1 MPPEMTEMP
10 APSRRTVSF
19 NTSVDMLLIPEV
31 KEIKAAKLDL
41 WWEGTDF
48 FSFKQSAQSEIKLYA
63 LYENV
68 NCREAKKMLYQPGQE
83 DVDVDEEETF
93 EPVLM
98 CASQASLF
106 RHKDSLSS
114 LPLLSGEEDPA
125 LMCAS
130 QASLFR
136 HKDSLSSLSL
146 LSGEE
151 DPDERCAVAVPL
163 NPVTEHVV
171 AHIESDEIDDEDRY
185 LNFCV
190 RSKEF
195 HPLST
200 KERRSRCRQLGP
212 SAAVIFGFMSF
223 TIPLIGYYLMQYVS

>member
-1 MPPEMTEMP
+1 MP

-93 EPVLM
+93 EP
-98 CASQASLF
+98 
-106 RHKDSLSS
+106 
-114 LPLLSGEEDPA
+114 A

-130 QASLFR
+130 QVSLFR

-163 NPVTEHVV
+163 NPETEHVV
-171 AHIESDEIDDEDRY
+171 AHIELDEIDDEDRY

-200 KERRSRCRQLGP
+200 KERRSRSRQLGP